1 MHNHHKMIYPFR
13 GDDAHLYDYCTGG
26 KTGYTT
32 VANSTLV
39 SFAEKDGITLV
50 CVVLDANSP
59 SHYTDTRKLFDYCFD
74 NFQALNIAKS
84 DKEFSQDS
92 GKNYGLFNNNE
103 PYVKMDEDAYIIM
116 PKVAQFSDA
125 TVKRDESTGEKGT
138 VAQLTYT
145 YADREVGHVSIV
157 KTGAKVEDNYF
168 TEQAAEPDNKAENVI
183 LIQPVWIVVILF
195 IVVTTI
201 LLILLIK
208 KMYDNFYYIR
218 HRMEVKK
225 LNKERFKEAKRK
237 KRYRKKDRIFK

>member
-1 MHNHHKMIYPFR
+1 
-13 GDDAHLYDYCTGG
+13 
-26 KTGYTT
+26 
-32 VANSTLV
+32 
-39 SFAEKDGITLV
+39 
-50 CVVLDANSP
+50 
-59 SHYTDTRKLFDYCFD
+59 
-74 NFQALNIAKS
+74 
-84 DKEFSQDS
+84 
-92 GKNYGLFNNNE
+92 
-103 PYVKMDEDAYIIM
+103 MDEDAYIIM

-168 TEQAAEPDNKAENVI
+168 TEQGAEPDNKAENVI